1 MVGTLDKLQRGAIT
15 PMSQPAEGA
24 THAPRLKSEDGKL
37 NPATMSAQ
45 EIDRRVRALSERLG
59 CWITL
64 NGAEVKVIRGHLN
77 GVAGNGIPVPTA
89 DGTYVVDE
97 VQPPGGRRMPAA
109 AWARGRR

>member
-1 MVGTLDKLQRGAIT
+1 MVHTLDDVARGVIT
-15 PMSQPAEGA
+15 PVPQPPQGA
-24 THAPRLKSEDGKL
+24 TYAPRLTSEDGKL

-64 NGAEVKVIRGHLN
+64 NGAEVKVLGGHVD
-77 GVAGNGIPVPTA
+77 GAPVDGIPVPTA

-97 VQPPGGRRMPAA
+97 VQPSGGRRMAAA